1 MLNDATLT
9 AFVPVSQLGVARDF
23 YASTLGFAVLDESPF
38 ALVVDAN
45 GTKLR
50 LTPVPE
56 FRTQPFT
63 VAGWEVGDIEATV
76 GELIARG
83 ITLKRFDGLEQR
95 PNGVW
100 QSPSGDFVAWFSDL
114 DGNILSLTE
123 FARSP
128 SV

>member
-1 MLNDATLT
+1 MLNDAMLT
-9 AFVPVSQLGVARDF
+9 AFIPVSELDIAREF
-23 YASTLGFAVLDESPF
+23 YASTLGLAVLEESPF

-56 FRTQPFT
+56 LHPQPFT
-63 VAGWEVGDIEATV
+63 VAGWEVGDVDATV
-76 GELIARG
+76 SELNARG
-83 ITLKRFDGLEQR
+83 VMLKRFEGMEQR
-95 PNGVW
+95 GNGVW
-100 QSPSGDFVAWFSDL
+100 QSPSGDLVAWFSDL

-128 SV
+128 ST